1 MGIIN
6 LTFQTRKPK
15 LSKFKW
21 LAHGQRASKL
31 EAWDWDP
38 SVLIQRLTSSHY
50 YISVLM
56 AFRPNGWNH

>member
-6 LTFQTRKPK
+6 LTFQTRKQK
-15 LSKFKW
+15 LSKLKW

-38 SVLIQRLTSSHY
+38 SVLIQRLNLFPLLY
-50 YISVLM
+50 LC
-56 AFRPNGWNH
+56 PNGF